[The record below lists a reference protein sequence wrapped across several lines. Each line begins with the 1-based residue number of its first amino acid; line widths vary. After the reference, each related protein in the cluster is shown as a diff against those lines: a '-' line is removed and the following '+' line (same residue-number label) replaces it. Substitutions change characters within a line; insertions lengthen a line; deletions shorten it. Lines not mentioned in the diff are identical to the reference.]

1 MTFEPN
7 KKFKKVY
14 DRLFAKN
21 PAGANTWLLLQ
32 ELKDEKSQI
41 ITDEQELAELLAI
54 RFPDGLDKY
63 AFGGPGNE

>member
-1 MTFEPN
+1 MD
-7 KKFKKVY
+7 KKKLREEY

-32 ELKDEKSQI
+32 ELKDEKGQVL
-41 ITDEQELAELLAI
+41 TNEKQLAKLLGI

-63 AFGGPGNE
+63 SFEDPENE

>member
-1 MTFEPN
+1 MSLTPN
-7 KKFKKVY
+7 KRFKQEY

-32 ELKDEKSQI
+32 ELANQKGQVLTNEKQ
-41 ITDEQELAELLAI
+41 LAKLLAI

-63 AFGGPGNE
+63 SFGDPENE